1 MNITNIE
8 KLTYEEA
15 KSLAVETMRIKD
27 HTCIFAE
34 LGESFGYSILVFKN
48 GMQIRYAND
57 YELHHRWL
65 VKEKGKEAL
74 RDFYI

>member
-15 KSLAVETMRIKD
+15 QKLAVETMRIKD
-27 HTCIFAE
+27 HTCIFTE

-48 GMQIRYAND
+48 GKQIYYAND
-57 YELHHRWL
+57 YELHHAWL
-65 VKEKGKEAL
+65 VQE
-74 RDFYI
+74 